1 MEDAERKLELT
12 RYLRQEQNLNRMK
25 VKNREDILYGTGK
38 NSEMLYG
45 DDGLE
50 LAEYDRIREQGHKGP
65 LFGLRLAVSLMLF
78 AGVIYLDK
86 NQIADSFTFLG
97 YDTNPYKYVA
107 RCDWF
112 ICPSFEEGF
121 STAATEALVVGT
133 PVVTTLCSGMKE
145 MLGENNEYGIIVEN
159 SSEGVYEGLKEVVSK
174 PELLESYT
182 KQAEIRGEKFSMQDT
197 VDAVEDMLSELY
209 TTKQNMN

>member
-1 MEDAERKLELT
+1 MVVYIKILCKLKLERMDQMEDVERKLELT

-65 LFGLRLAVSLMLF
+65 MFGLRLAISLILF

-86 NQIADSFTFLG
+86 NQIDWKGQSA
-97 YDTNPYKYVA
+97 VA
-107 RCDWF
+107 VINRQLETSV
-112 ICPSFEEGF
+112 IGN
-121 STAATEALVVGT
+121 STVEALH
-133 PVVTTLCSGMKE
+133 
-145 MLGENNEYGIIVEN
+145 
-159 SSEGVYEGLKEVVSK
+159 
-174 PELLESYT
+174 
-182 KQAEIRGEKFSMQDT
+182 
-197 VDAVEDMLSELY
+197 
-209 TTKQNMN
+209 

>member
-25 VKNREDILYGTGK
+25 VKNREEILYGTGK

-65 LFGLRLAVSLMLF
+65 MFGLRLAVSLMLF

-86 NQIADSFTFLG
+86 NQIDNHTIMSIFKMGKVCAIG
-97 YDTNPYKYVA
+97 A
-107 RCDWF
+107 
-112 ICPSFEEGF
+112 
-121 STAATEALVVGT
+121 
-133 PVVTTLCSGMKE
+133 LCSGCGKQPVP
-145 MLGENNEYGIIVEN
+145 GI
-159 SSEGVYEGLKEVVSK
+159 L
-174 PELLESYT
+174 
-182 KQAEIRGEKFSMQDT
+182 
-197 VDAVEDMLSELY
+197 
-209 TTKQNMN
+209 

>member
-1 MEDAERKLELT
+1 MVVYIKILCKLQMERMDKMEDAERKLELT

-65 LFGLRLAVSLMLF
+65 MFGLRLAVSLMLF

-86 NQIADSFTFLG
+86 NQIDWKGQSA
-97 YDTNPYKYVA
+97 VA
-107 RCDWF
+107 VISRQLET
-112 ICPSFEEGF
+112 SVMGN
-121 STAATEALVVGT
+121 STVEALH
-133 PVVTTLCSGMKE
+133 
-145 MLGENNEYGIIVEN
+145 
-159 SSEGVYEGLKEVVSK
+159 
-174 PELLESYT
+174 
-182 KQAEIRGEKFSMQDT
+182 
-197 VDAVEDMLSELY
+197 
-209 TTKQNMN
+209 

>member
-1 MEDAERKLELT
+1 MVVYIKILCKLKLERMDQMEDAERKLELT

-65 LFGLRLAVSLMLF
+65 MFGLRLAVSLMLF

-86 NQIADSFTFLG
+86 NQIDWKGQSA
-97 YDTNPYKYVA
+97 VA
-107 RCDWF
+107 VISRQLET
-112 ICPSFEEGF
+112 SVMGN
-121 STAATEALVVGT
+121 STVEAL
-133 PVVTTLCSGMKE
+133 
-145 MLGENNEYGIIVEN
+145 
-159 SSEGVYEGLKEVVSK
+159 
-174 PELLESYT
+174 
-182 KQAEIRGEKFSMQDT
+182 Q
-197 VDAVEDMLSELY
+197 
-209 TTKQNMN
+209 

>member
-1 MEDAERKLELT
+1 MKNTLIFLSRIRERDFRTKYYVNYKMERMDKMEDAERKLELT

-65 LFGLRLAVSLMLF
+65 MFGLRLAVSLMLF

-86 NQIADSFTFLG
+86 NQIDWKGQSA
-97 YDTNPYKYVA
+97 VA
-107 RCDWF
+107 VISRQLET
-112 ICPSFEEGF
+112 SVMGN
-121 STAATEALVVGT
+121 STVEALH
-133 PVVTTLCSGMKE
+133 
-145 MLGENNEYGIIVEN
+145 
-159 SSEGVYEGLKEVVSK
+159 
-174 PELLESYT
+174 
-182 KQAEIRGEKFSMQDT
+182 
-197 VDAVEDMLSELY
+197 
-209 TTKQNMN
+209 

>member
-1 MEDAERKLELT
+1 MVVYIKILCKLKLERMDQMEDVERKLELT

-65 LFGLRLAVSLMLF
+65 MFGLRLAVSLMLF

-86 NQIADSFTFLG
+86 NQIDWKGQSA
-97 YDTNPYKYVA
+97 VA
-107 RCDWF
+107 VISRQ
-112 ICPSFEEGF
+112 PETSVMGN
-121 STAATEALVVGT
+121 STVEALH
-133 PVVTTLCSGMKE
+133 
-145 MLGENNEYGIIVEN
+145 
-159 SSEGVYEGLKEVVSK
+159 
-174 PELLESYT
+174 
-182 KQAEIRGEKFSMQDT
+182 
-197 VDAVEDMLSELY
+197 
-209 TTKQNMN
+209 

>member
-50 LAEYDRIREQGHKGP
+50 LAEYDRIREQGHKGTM
-65 LFGLRLAVSLMLF
+65 FGLRLAVSLMLF

-86 NQIADSFTFLG
+86 NQIDWKGQSA
-97 YDTNPYKYVA
+97 VA
-107 RCDWF
+107 VISRQLET
-112 ICPSFEEGF
+112 SVMGN
-121 STAATEALVVGT
+121 STVEALH
-133 PVVTTLCSGMKE
+133 
-145 MLGENNEYGIIVEN
+145 
-159 SSEGVYEGLKEVVSK
+159 
-174 PELLESYT
+174 
-182 KQAEIRGEKFSMQDT
+182 
-197 VDAVEDMLSELY
+197 
-209 TTKQNMN
+209 

>member
-1 MEDAERKLELT
+1 MVVYIKILCKLKLERMDQMEDVERKLELT

-65 LFGLRLAVSLMLF
+65 MFGLRLAVSLMLF

-86 NQIADSFTFLG
+86 NQIDWKGQSA
-97 YDTNPYKYVA
+97 VA
-107 RCDWF
+107 VISRHLET
-112 ICPSFEEGF
+112 SVMGN
-121 STAATEALVVGT
+121 STVEALH
-133 PVVTTLCSGMKE
+133 
-145 MLGENNEYGIIVEN
+145 
-159 SSEGVYEGLKEVVSK
+159 
-174 PELLESYT
+174 
-182 KQAEIRGEKFSMQDT
+182 
-197 VDAVEDMLSELY
+197 
-209 TTKQNMN
+209 

>member
-1 MEDAERKLELT
+1 MIVYIKILCKLKLERMDQMEDVERKLELT

-65 LFGLRLAVSLMLF
+65 MFGLRLAVSLMLF

-86 NQIADSFTFLG
+86 NQIDWKGQSA
-97 YDTNPYKYVA
+97 VA
-107 RCDWF
+107 VISRQLET
-112 ICPSFEEGF
+112 SVMGN
-121 STAATEALVVGT
+121 STVEALH
-133 PVVTTLCSGMKE
+133 
-145 MLGENNEYGIIVEN
+145 
-159 SSEGVYEGLKEVVSK
+159 
-174 PELLESYT
+174 
-182 KQAEIRGEKFSMQDT
+182 
-197 VDAVEDMLSELY
+197 
-209 TTKQNMN
+209 

>member
-65 LFGLRLAVSLMLF
+65 MFGLRLAISLILF
-78 AGVIYLDK
+78 AKRRLARDY
-86 NQIADSFTFLG
+86 AECFL
-97 YDTNPYKYVA
+97 
-107 RCDWF
+107 
-112 ICPSFEEGF
+112 
-121 STAATEALVVGT
+121 TETIGR
-133 PVVTTLCSGMKE
+133 
-145 MLGENNEYGIIVEN
+145 
-159 SSEGVYEGLKEVVSK
+159 
-174 PELLESYT
+174 LE
-182 KQAEIRGEKFSMQDT
+182 I
-197 VDAVEDMLSELY
+197 
-209 TTKQNMN
+209 

>member
-1 MEDAERKLELT
+1 MVVYIKILCKLKLERMDQMEDVERKLELT

-65 LFGLRLAVSLMLF
+65 MFGLRLAVSLMLF

-86 NQIADSFTFLG
+86 NQIDWKGQSA
-97 YDTNPYKYVA
+97 VA
-107 RCDWF
+107 VIRRQLEN
-112 ICPSFEEGF
+112 SVMGN
-121 STAATEALVVGT
+121 STVEALH
-133 PVVTTLCSGMKE
+133 
-145 MLGENNEYGIIVEN
+145 
-159 SSEGVYEGLKEVVSK
+159 
-174 PELLESYT
+174 
-182 KQAEIRGEKFSMQDT
+182 
-197 VDAVEDMLSELY
+197 
-209 TTKQNMN
+209 

>member
-1 MEDAERKLELT
+1 MVVYIKILCKLKLERMDQMEDVERKLELT

-65 LFGLRLAVSLMLF
+65 MFGLRLAVSLMLF

-86 NQIADSFTFLG
+86 NQIDWKGQSA
-97 YDTNPYKYVA
+97 VA
-107 RCDWF
+107 VISRQLE
-112 ICPSFEEGF
+112 ISVMGN
-121 STAATEALVVGT
+121 STVEALH
-133 PVVTTLCSGMKE
+133 
-145 MLGENNEYGIIVEN
+145 
-159 SSEGVYEGLKEVVSK
+159 
-174 PELLESYT
+174 
-182 KQAEIRGEKFSMQDT
+182 
-197 VDAVEDMLSELY
+197 
-209 TTKQNMN
+209 

>member
-1 MEDAERKLELT
+1 MVVYIKILCKLKLERMDKMEDAERKLELT

-65 LFGLRLAVSLMLF
+65 MFGLRLAVSLMLF

-86 NQIADSFTFLG
+86 NQIDWKGQSA
-97 YDTNPYKYVA
+97 VA
-107 RCDWF
+107 VISRQLET
-112 ICPSFEEGF
+112 SVMGN
-121 STAATEALVVGT
+121 STVEALH
-133 PVVTTLCSGMKE
+133 
-145 MLGENNEYGIIVEN
+145 
-159 SSEGVYEGLKEVVSK
+159 
-174 PELLESYT
+174 
-182 KQAEIRGEKFSMQDT
+182 
-197 VDAVEDMLSELY
+197 
-209 TTKQNMN
+209 

>member
-1 MEDAERKLELT
+1 MVVYIKILCKLKIERIDQMEDAERKLELT

-65 LFGLRLAVSLMLF
+65 MFGLRLAVSLILF

-86 NQIADSFTFLG
+86 NQIDWKGQSA
-97 YDTNPYKYVA
+97 VA
-107 RCDWF
+107 VISRQLET
-112 ICPSFEEGF
+112 SVMGN
-121 STAATEALVVGT
+121 STVEALH
-133 PVVTTLCSGMKE
+133 
-145 MLGENNEYGIIVEN
+145 
-159 SSEGVYEGLKEVVSK
+159 
-174 PELLESYT
+174 
-182 KQAEIRGEKFSMQDT
+182 
-197 VDAVEDMLSELY
+197 
-209 TTKQNMN
+209 

>member
-1 MEDAERKLELT
+1 MVVYIKILCKLKLERMDQMEDVERKLELT

-65 LFGLRLAVSLMLF
+65 MFGLRLAVSLMLF

-86 NQIADSFTFLG
+86 NQIDWKGQSA
-97 YDTNPYKYVA
+97 VA
-107 RCDWF
+107 VISRQLET
-112 ICPSFEEGF
+112 SVMGN
-121 STAATEALVVGT
+121 STVEAL
-133 PVVTTLCSGMKE
+133 
-145 MLGENNEYGIIVEN
+145 
-159 SSEGVYEGLKEVVSK
+159 
-174 PELLESYT
+174 
-182 KQAEIRGEKFSMQDT
+182 
-197 VDAVEDMLSELY
+197 LSLIHI
-209 TTKQNMN
+209 

>member
-1 MEDAERKLELT
+1 MVVYIKILCKLKLERMDKMEDAERKLELT

-86 NQIADSFTFLG
+86 NQIDWKGQSA
-97 YDTNPYKYVA
+97 VA
-107 RCDWF
+107 VISRQLET
-112 ICPSFEEGF
+112 SVMGN
-121 STAATEALVVGT
+121 STVEALH
-133 PVVTTLCSGMKE
+133 
-145 MLGENNEYGIIVEN
+145 
-159 SSEGVYEGLKEVVSK
+159 
-174 PELLESYT
+174 
-182 KQAEIRGEKFSMQDT
+182 
-197 VDAVEDMLSELY
+197 
-209 TTKQNMN
+209 

>member
-1 MEDAERKLELT
+1 MVVYIKILCKLKLERMDQMEDVERQLELT

-65 LFGLRLAVSLMLF
+65 LFGLRLAVSLILF

-86 NQIADSFTFLG
+86 NQIDWKGQSA
-97 YDTNPYKYVA
+97 VA
-107 RCDWF
+107 VISRQLET
-112 ICPSFEEGF
+112 SVMGN
-121 STAATEALVVGT
+121 STVEALH
-133 PVVTTLCSGMKE
+133 
-145 MLGENNEYGIIVEN
+145 
-159 SSEGVYEGLKEVVSK
+159 
-174 PELLESYT
+174 
-182 KQAEIRGEKFSMQDT
+182 
-197 VDAVEDMLSELY
+197 
-209 TTKQNMN
+209 